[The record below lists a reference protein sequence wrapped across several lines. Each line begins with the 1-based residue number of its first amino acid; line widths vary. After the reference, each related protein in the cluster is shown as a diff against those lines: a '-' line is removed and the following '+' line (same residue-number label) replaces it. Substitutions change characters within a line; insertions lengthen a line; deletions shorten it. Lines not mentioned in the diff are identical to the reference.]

1 MSNKV
6 KAAWRSKLTPL
17 QVKII
22 LARVAD
28 AKKRNLS
35 NHDKN
40 EIWVEI
46 CEKYNITRNDFMK
59 MRTSEE
65 GKS

>member
-1 MSNKV
+1 MGNKV
-6 KAAWRSKLTPL
+6 KAAWRSKLTSL
-17 QVKII
+17 QVKTI

-35 NHDKN
+35 NHEKS
-40 EIWVEI
+40 EIWREI
-46 CEKYNITRNDFMK
+46 YEKYGITRNDFMK